1 MTLHNVIAASKFFF
15 RVCVFCR
22 AMLFC
27 NSVRLCR
34 VVMLHQGAFSEVEIA
49 YNTLFVRENVFQ
61 WLVDAVSSVARQ
73 LRWA

>member
-1 MTLHNVIAASKFFF
+1 
-15 RVCVFCR
+15 
-22 AMLFC
+22 
-27 NSVRLCR
+27 
-34 VVMLHQGAFSEVEIA
+34 MLHQGAFSEVEIA